1 MGFHK
6 APNTYTGEVRIKVKD
21 VKRSL
26 AFYKEVI
33 GFNVL
38 NETEHTAELTADGKN
53 VLLSIEQP
61 PNIAPKQQGT
71 AGLYHFALLLPDR
84 SDLGRVLQH
93 LVHLNI
99 PLGAS
104 DHHVSEAI
112 YLNDPDGNG
121 IEIYSDRDASKWI
134 WQGSQVAMTT
144 ETLDAQGVLA
154 EAKGEPW
161 HSLPENTVMGHV
173 HLHVSSLKE
182 TEAFYDQGLGFKTVA
197 RYGRQAMFMS
207 TGGYHHHL
215 GLNTWAG
222 EGAPAPA
229 PESAGL
235 DWFTLIYPDADAVE
249 QAVARLKNMG
259 AKTFIEDGF
268 VMTAD
273 PSGNRIR
280 LIY

>member
-1 MGFHK
+1 MGFHH

-21 VKRSL
+21 LKRSL

-33 GFNVL
+33 GFNVQ

-53 VLLSIEQP
+53 VLLSIEQR

-71 AGLYHFALLLPDR
+71 TGLYHFALLLPDR

-93 LVHLNI
+93 LVNLNI

-104 DHHVSEAI
+104 DHQVSEAL

-144 ETLDAQGVLA
+144 ETLDAQDVLA
-154 EAKGEPW
+154 EAKGELW
-161 HSLPENTVMGHV
+161 LSLPENTVMGHV

-222 EGAPAPA
+222 EGAPAPDSQ
-229 PESAGL
+229 SAGL
-235 DWFTLIYPDADAVE
+235 EWFTLIYPDADALE

-259 AKTFIEDGF
+259 AKTFIEDGT

-280 LIY
+280 LTY

>member
-21 VKRSL
+21 LKRSL

-38 NETEHTAELTADGKN
+38 NETEQTAELTADGKN

-61 PNIAPKQQGT
+61 PNIAPKQPGT
-71 AGLYHFALLLPDR
+71 TGLYHFALLLPDR

-93 LVHLNI
+93 LVKLNI

-104 DHHVSEAI
+104 DHHVSEAL

-154 EAKGEPW
+154 KAKGEPW
-161 HSLPENTVMGHV
+161 LSLPENTVMGHI
-173 HLHVSSLKE
+173 HLHVSSSKE

-197 RYGRQAMFMS
+197 RYGKQAMFMS

-222 EGAPAPA
+222 EGAPAPD

-280 LIY
+280 ITY

>member
-1 MGFHK
+1 MGFHN

-33 GFNVL
+33 GFKVL
-38 NETEHTAELTADGKN
+38 NETEQTAELTADGKN

-71 AGLYHFALLLPDR
+71 TGLYHFALLLPER
-84 SDLGRVLQH
+84 SDLGKVLQH
-93 LVHLNI
+93 LVNLNI

-104 DHHVSEAI
+104 DHHVSEAL

-144 ETLDAQGVLA
+144 ETLDAQDVLA

-161 HSLPENTVMGHV
+161 LSLPENTVMGHV

-222 EGAPAPA
+222 EGAPAPN

-235 DWFTLIYPDADAVE
+235 EWFTLIYPDADALE

-280 LIY
+280 LTY

>member
-1 MGFHK
+1 MGFHN

-21 VKRSL
+21 LKRSL

-33 GFNVL
+33 GFKVQ

-53 VLLSIEQP
+53 VLLSIEQR

-71 AGLYHFALLLPDR
+71 TGLYHFALLLPDR

-93 LVHLNI
+93 LVNLNI

-104 DHHVSEAI
+104 DHQVSEAL

-144 ETLDAQGVLA
+144 ETLDAQDVLA
-154 EAKGEPW
+154 EAKGELW
-161 HSLPENTVMGHV
+161 LSLPENTVMGHV

-222 EGAPAPA
+222 EGAPAPDSQ
-229 PESAGL
+229 SAGL
-235 DWFTLIYPDADAVE
+235 EWFTLIYPDADALE

-259 AKTFIEDGF
+259 AKTFIEDGT

-280 LIY
+280 LTY

>member
-38 NETEHTAELTADGKN
+38 NETEHTADLTADGKN

-144 ETLDAQGVLA
+144 ETLDVQGVLA

-161 HSLPENTVMGHV
+161 LSLPENTVMGHI

-222 EGAPAPA
+222 EGAPAPY
-229 PESAGL
+229 PQSAGL
-235 DWFTLIYPDADAVE
+235 DWFTLIYPDADSLE

-259 AKTFIEDGF
+259 AKTFIENGF

-280 LIY
+280 LTY

>member
-1 MGFHK
+1 MGFHQ
-6 APNTYTGEVRIKVKD
+6 APHTYTGEVRLKVKD

-38 NETEHTAELTADGKN
+38 NETKHTAELTADGKN

-71 AGLYHFALLLPDR
+71 TGLYHFALLLPDR

-93 LVHLNI
+93 LVNLNI

-104 DHHVSEAI
+104 DHHVSEAL

-144 ETLDAQGVLA
+144 ETLDAQDVLA

-161 HSLPENTVMGHV
+161 LSLPENTVMGHV

-222 EGAPAPA
+222 DGAPAPD

-235 DWFTLIYPDADAVE
+235 EWFTLIYPDADALE
-249 QAVARLKNMG
+249 KAVARLKNMG
-259 AKTFIEDGF
+259 AKTFIEDGI

-273 PSGNRIR
+273 PSGNRMR
-280 LIY
+280 LTY